1 MDLVGKRFK
10 HKLFGVGV
18 VSAHEK
24 GILTIDF
31 PERTSKV
38 VYNEENYRK
47 FLVAEDPEVEAAILK
62 EFADLKEAKQQQFI
76 NDVLAKQKKDEP
88 KPEPEKTKA
97 VPDAKTVAK
106 KTTVKQERITG
117 KPMTFYVFQGG
128 TFAEESRGGYIWAPL
143 SSKDGGAP
151 HHWTRLLDVCQ
162 GDIIFHGYGG
172 HVQAISV
179 ARGQCYE
186 CNQPEELRS
195 EDQWELAGRRVD
207 CEYIVL
213 DNPIKTSNY
222 REDILRICNVKYAP
236 FDKDGNGNMG
246 YLYELNRELAQ
257 IFMRAIVKANKSLAD
272 VGCIVELLRDEKC
285 KDASEPMT
293 II

>member
-31 PERTSKV
+31 PEKTSKV

-47 FLVAEDPEVEAAILK
+47 FLVAEDPEVETAILQ
-62 EFADLKEAKQQQFI
+62 EFAALKDAKQQQVI
-76 NDVLAKQKKDEP
+76 NDMLARQKKDEP
-88 KPEPEKTKA
+88 KIELVKTKV
-97 VPDAKTVAK
+97 VPATKTVTK
-106 KTTVKQERITG
+106 KGTAKQERITG
-117 KPMTFYVFQGG
+117 QPMTFYVFQGG
-128 TFAEESRGGYIWAPL
+128 TFEEESRGGYIWAPL

-151 HHWTRLLDVCQ
+151 HHWTRLLDVQ
-162 GDIIFHGYGG
+162 PGDIIFHGYSGY
-172 HVQAISV
+172 VQAISV

-207 CEYIVL
+207 CKYIVL
-213 DNPIKTSNY
+213 DHPIKTSNY
-222 REDILRICNVKYAP
+222 REDILRLCNVKYAP

-246 YLYELNRELAQ
+246 YLFDLNRELAQ
-257 IFMRAIVKANKSLAD
+257 IFMGAIVKANKGLAD
-272 VGCIVELLRDEKC
+272 VDYVTKLLRE
-285 KDASEPMT
+285 
-293 II
+293 

>member
-1 MDLVGKRFK
+1 MDLVGKKFK
-10 HKLFGVGV
+10 HKLFGIGV
-18 VSAHEK
+18 ASAQEK

-31 PERTSKV
+31 PGKTIKI

-47 FLVAEDPEVEAAILK
+47 FLVAEDLEVEAAILK

-76 NDVLAKQKKDEP
+76 NGVLAKQKKDET
-88 KPEPEKTKA
+88 KPEMVKTKV
-97 VPDAKTVAK
+97 VPSAKTVAK
-106 KTTVKQERITG
+106 KANVKQERIIG

-128 TFAEESRGGYIWAPL
+128 TFDEESRGGYIWAPL

-151 HHWTRLLDVCQ
+151 HHWTRLLDVRQ

-172 HVQAISV
+172 HVQAISI

-195 EDQWELAGRRVD
+195 EDQWELSGRRVD

-222 REDILRICNVKYAP
+222 REDILRLCNVKYAP

-257 IFMRAIVKANKSLAD
+257 IFMRAIVKAN
-272 VGCIVELLRDEKC
+272 VELEDVEFV
-285 KDASEPMT
+285 SELLGE
-293 II
+293 

>member
-31 PERTSKV
+31 PAKPIMI

-47 FLVAEDPEVEAAILK
+47 FLVAEDPEVEAAILQ
-62 EFADLKEAKQQQFI
+62 EFAALKEAKQQQVI
-76 NDVLAKQKKDEP
+76 NDMLAKQKKVEP
-88 KPEPEKTKA
+88 KAEPVKTKVTSSVKPA
-97 VPDAKTVAK
+97 AK
-106 KTTVKQERITG
+106 KMAIKQERITG
-117 KPMTFYVFQGG
+117 QPMTFYVFQGG
-128 TFAEESRGGYIWAPL
+128 TFDEESRGGYIWAPL

-151 HHWTRLLDVCQ
+151 HHWTRLLDVQ
-162 GDIIFHGYGG
+162 PGDIIFHGYSGY
-172 HVQAISV
+172 VQAISV

-222 REDILRICNVKYAP
+222 REDILRLCNVKYAP

-257 IFMRAIVKANKSLAD
+257 IFMGAIVKANKGLKD
-272 VGCIVELLRDEKC
+272 VEFVAELL
-285 KDASEPMT
+285 SEM
-293 II
+293 

>member
-31 PERTSKV
+31 PEKTSKV

-47 FLVAEDPEVEAAILK
+47 FLVAEDPEVETAILQ
-62 EFADLKEAKQQQFI
+62 EFAALKDAKQQQVI
-76 NDVLAKQKKDEP
+76 NDMLAKQKKDEP
-88 KPEPEKTKA
+88 KTELVKTKV
-97 VPDAKTVAK
+97 VPAAKTVTK
-106 KTTVKQERITG
+106 KGTAKQERIAG
-117 KPMTFYVFQGG
+117 KPQTYFVFQNS
-128 TFAEESRGGYIWAPL
+128 TFEQESHGGYLWAPF
-143 SSKDGGAP
+143 SSTTDGKPRHFWA
-151 HHWTRLLDVCQ
+151 RLQDIQ
-162 GDIIFHGYGG
+162 PGDIIFHGYRTY
-172 HVQAISV
+172 VQAISI

-222 REDILRICNVKYAP
+222 REDILRLCNVKYAP

-257 IFMRAIVKANKSLAD
+257 IFMGAIVKANKNLAD
-272 VGCIVELLRDEKC
+272 VDYVSKLLGE
-285 KDASEPMT
+285 
-293 II
+293 

>member
-10 HKLFGVGV
+10 HKVFGVGV

-24 GILTIDF
+24 GILIIVF
-31 PERTSKV
+31 PEKTSKV

-47 FLVAEDPEVEAAILK
+47 FLVAEDPEVETAILQ
-62 EFADLKEAKQQQFI
+62 EFAALKDAKQQQVI
-76 NDVLAKQKKDEP
+76 SDMLAKQKKDEP
-88 KPEPEKTKA
+88 KTELVKTKV
-97 VPDAKTVAK
+97 VPAAKTVTK
-106 KTTVKQERITG
+106 KGAAKQERITG
-117 KPMTFYVFQGG
+117 QPMTFYVFQGG
-128 TFAEESRGGYIWAPL
+128 TFEEESRGGYIWAPL

-151 HHWTRLLDVCQ
+151 HHWTRLLDVQ
-162 GDIIFHGYGG
+162 SGDIIFHGYSGY
-172 HVQAISV
+172 VQAISV
-179 ARGQCYE
+179 ARGKCYE

-213 DNPIKTSNY
+213 DHPIKTSNY
-222 REDILRICNVKYAP
+222 REDILRLCNVKYAP

-257 IFMRAIVKANKSLAD
+257 IFMGAIVKANKGLAD
-272 VGCIVELLRDEKC
+272 VDYVSKLLGE
-285 KDASEPMT
+285 
-293 II
+293 

>member
-31 PERTSKV
+31 PEKTSKV

-47 FLVAEDPEVEAAILK
+47 FLVAEDPEVETAILQ
-62 EFADLKEAKQQQFI
+62 EFAALKDAKQQQVI
-76 NDVLAKQKKDEP
+76 NDMLAKQKKDEP
-88 KPEPEKTKA
+88 KTELVKTKV
-97 VPDAKTVAK
+97 VPAAKTVAK
-106 KTTVKQERITG
+106 KGTAKQERITG
-117 KPMTFYVFQGG
+117 QPMTFYVFQGG
-128 TFAEESRGGYIWAPL
+128 TFEEESRGGYIWAPL

-151 HHWTRLLDVCQ
+151 HHWTRLLEVQ
-162 GDIIFHGYGG
+162 SGDIIFHGYSGY
-172 HVQAISV
+172 VQAISV

-213 DNPIKTSNY
+213 DHPIKTSNY
-222 REDILRICNVKYAP
+222 REDILRLCNVKYAP

-257 IFMRAIVKANKSLAD
+257 IFMRAIVKANKGLAD
-272 VGCIVELLRDEKC
+272 VDYVSKLL
-285 KDASEPMT
+285 SEM
-293 II
+293 

>member
-31 PERTSKV
+31 PEKTSKV

-47 FLVAEDPEVEAAILK
+47 FLVAEDPEVEAAILQ
-62 EFADLKEAKQQQFI
+62 EFAALKDAKQQQVI
-76 NDVLAKQKKDEP
+76 NDMLEKQKKDEP
-88 KPEPEKTKA
+88 KTELVKTKV
-97 VPDAKTVAK
+97 VPAAKTVTK
-106 KTTVKQERITG
+106 KGTAKQERITG
-117 KPMTFYVFQGG
+117 QPMTFYVFQGG
-128 TFAEESRGGYIWAPL
+128 TYEEESRGGYIWAPL
-143 SSKDGGAP
+143 GSKDGGTP
-151 HHWTRLLDVCQ
+151 HHWTRLLDVQ
-162 GDIIFHGYGG
+162 SGDIIFHGYSGY
-172 HVQAISV
+172 VQAISV
-179 ARGQCYE
+179 ARGKCYE

-222 REDILRICNVKYAP
+222 REDILRLCNVKYAP

-257 IFMRAIVKANKSLAD
+257 IFMGAIVKANKGLAD
-272 VGCIVELLRDEKC
+272 VEFVSELLGEV
-285 KDASEPMT
+285 
-293 II
+293 

>member
-10 HKLFGVGV
+10 HKVFGVGV

-31 PERTSKV
+31 PEKTSKV

-47 FLVAEDPEVEAAILK
+47 FLVAEDPEVETAILQ
-62 EFADLKEAKQQQFI
+62 EFAALKDAKQQQVI
-76 NDVLAKQKKDEP
+76 SDMLAKQKKDEP
-88 KPEPEKTKA
+88 KTELVKTKV
-97 VPDAKTVAK
+97 VPAAKTVTK
-106 KTTVKQERITG
+106 KGTAKQERITG
-117 KPMTFYVFQGG
+117 QPMTFYVFQGG
-128 TFAEESRGGYIWAPL
+128 TFEEESRGGYIWAPL

-151 HHWTRLLDVCQ
+151 HHWTRLLDVQ
-162 GDIIFHGYGG
+162 PGDIIFHGYSGY
-172 HVQAISV
+172 VQAISV

-222 REDILRICNVKYAP
+222 REDILRLCNVKYAP

-257 IFMRAIVKANKSLAD
+257 IFMGAIVKANKGLKD
-272 VGCIVELLRDEKC
+272 VEFVAELL
-285 KDASEPMT
+285 SEM
-293 II
+293 